1 VEYKRI
7 HITLP
12 SDTKAFICANCGAVS
27 LDPNSICKIQGQG
40 VKADW
45 CGTKAIKEPAFCH
58 NRKNT
63 LRYHCTKCGKTAIH
77 SGLLCEPELLPVP
90 E

>member
-1 VEYKRI
+1 MTHKEK

-12 SDTKAFICANCGAVS
+12 KETKAFICANCGAVS
-27 LDPNSICKIQGQG
+27 LDHNKVCKIQGLG
-40 VKADW
+40 VRADW
-45 CGTKAIKEPAFCH
+45 CGTKAIKEPSFCH

-63 LRYHCTKCGKTAIH
+63 TRYHCTKCGKTAIQP
-77 SGLLCEPELLPVP
+77 GLLCDPEQLPIP